1 VFNEL
6 KCLCL
11 NYLKAEV
18 CNEGYCVCIQVWDFV
33 VTPDEKRLV
42 TGSADMELR
51 VWQLSEQVLVGYC
64 VQ

>member
-1 VFNEL
+1 M
-6 KCLCL
+6 
-11 NYLKAEV
+11 
-18 CNEGYCVCIQVWDFV
+18 CIQVWDFV

-51 VWQLSEQVLVGYC
+51 VWQLSEQVTALVGYC